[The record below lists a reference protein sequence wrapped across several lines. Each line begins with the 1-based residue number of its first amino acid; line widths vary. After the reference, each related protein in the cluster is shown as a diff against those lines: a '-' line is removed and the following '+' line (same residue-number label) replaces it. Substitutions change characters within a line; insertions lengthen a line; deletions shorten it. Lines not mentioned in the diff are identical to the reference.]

1 VSGTEKAWEALPL
14 VGAFGNNLK
23 ESCCEFILRSR
34 AWCLLRNAEHV
45 AHRVLMKLNGVACS
59 VLEPNPMQCL
69 FVCEYKL
76 EVVIKQV
83 YIRIRFV
90 IVRDT
95 QR

>member
-1 VSGTEKAWEALPL
+1 
-14 VGAFGNNLK
+14 
-23 ESCCEFILRSR
+23 
-34 AWCLLRNAEHV
+34 
-45 AHRVLMKLNGVACS
+45 MKLNGVVCS

-83 YIRIRFV
+83 YVESFV

>member
-1 VSGTEKAWEALPL
+1 
-14 VGAFGNNLK
+14 
-23 ESCCEFILRSR
+23 
-34 AWCLLRNAEHV
+34 
-45 AHRVLMKLNGVACS
+45 MKLNGVVCS

-83 YIRIRFV
+83 YVRIRFV